1 MRVRC
6 NECGTEGEFQL
17 AAWRCS
23 CGGAWEPARLPEF
36 DPSRIFVQDFSIW
49 RYGRMLG
56 LDIDRPIKRMGVG
69 WTPIV
74 PVEISGQKIH
84 LKLEYLS
91 PSGSFKDR
99 GVNAM
104 VNQLVKMGAN
114 LLVED
119 SSGNAGASLAAHSA
133 RFGIK
138 SKIFVPAYASPN
150 KLAQISIYGVDV
162 VPIEG
167 LRSAAE
173 NAAQACVGK
182 DGIYASHA
190 YNPAYLAGQITA
202 AWELWEQLNRHVPD
216 WVISPVAQGGQF
228 LGLWFGFKHLLEV
241 GLIDRIPRMVAV
253 QPARIAPLF
262 NAWCQGLEEVKS
274 IEASGP
280 TVAEGVAISHPVRGK
295 RLLQVIKDTNGMV
308 VAIDEDAILMAQ
320 QDLARHGYYIEPT
333 SALAIAA
340 LNNIAEY
347 FNRTDIIV
355 VPLTGNGLKGKPK
368 YGDGSK
374 D

>member
-17 AAWRCS
+17 AVWRCS
-23 CGGAWEPARLPEF
+23 CGGAWEPVGLPEF
-36 DPSRIFVQDFSIW
+36 DPSNIFAQDFSIW

-56 LDIDRPIKRMGVG
+56 LDIDRPLKRMGVG
-69 WTPIV
+69 WTPLV
-74 PVEISGQKIH
+74 PIEFLGQKIH

-104 VNQLVKMGAN
+104 VNQLVHMRAN

-138 SKIFVPAYASPN
+138 SIIFVPAYASPS

-167 LRSAAE
+167 PRSAAE
-173 NAAQACVGK
+173 KAAQAIVGK
-182 DGIYASHA
+182 DSVYASHA
-190 YNPAYLAGQITA
+190 HNPAYLAGQMTA
-202 AWELWEQLNRHVPD
+202 AWELWEQLDRHVPD

-228 LGLWFGFKHLLEV
+228 LGLWFGFKHLQDA
-241 GLIDRIPRMVAV
+241 GLVDRIPRMVAV

-262 NAWCQGLEEVKS
+262 NAWHQGLEEVKP
-274 IEASGP
+274 IDASGP
-280 TVAEGVAISHPVRGK
+280 TVAEGVAISQPVRGK

-308 VAIDEDAILMAQ
+308 LAIDEDAILMAQ
-320 QDLARHGYYIEPT
+320 QDIARHGYYIEPT
-333 SALAIAA
+333 SALVIAA
-340 LNNIAEY
+340 IKNLAEH
-347 FNRTDIIV
+347 FKPSDIVV

-368 YGDGSK
+368 YDYGSK

>member
-1 MRVRC
+1 MRIRC

-17 AAWRCS
+17 GAWRCP
-23 CGGAWEPARLPEF
+23 CGGAWEPARFPAF
-36 DPSRIFVQDFSIW
+36 DQSRIFAQDFSIW

-69 WTPIV
+69 WTPLV
-74 PVEISGQKIH
+74 PVELSGQKIH

-104 VNQLVKMGAN
+104 VNQLVRMGAN

-138 SKIFVPAYASPN
+138 SKIFVPAYASPS

-162 VPIEG
+162 VPVEG
-167 LRSAAE
+167 PRSAAE
-173 NAAQACVGK
+173 YAAQACVGG
-182 DGIYASHA
+182 DSVYASHA
-190 YNPAYLAGQITA
+190 YNPAYLAGQMTA
-202 AWELWEQLNRHVPD
+202 AWELWEQLDRHVPD

-228 LGLWFGFKHLLEV
+228 LGLWFGFKHLLDA
-241 GLIDRIPRMVAV
+241 GLVDRIPRMVAV
-253 QPARIAPLF
+253 QSAQIAPLF
-262 NAWCQGLEEVKS
+262 NAWRQGLEEVKS

-280 TVAEGVAISHPVRGK
+280 TIAEGVAISHPVRGK
-295 RLLQVIKDTNGMV
+295 RLLQVLKDTNGMV
-308 VAIDEDAILMAQ
+308 LAIDEDAILMAQ
-320 QDLARHGYYIEPT
+320 QDLAHLGYYIEPT
-333 SALAIAA
+333 SALVIAA
-340 LNNIAEY
+340 IKNLAEH
-347 FNRTDIIV
+347 FKHSDIVV

-368 YGDGSK
+368 YDYGSI